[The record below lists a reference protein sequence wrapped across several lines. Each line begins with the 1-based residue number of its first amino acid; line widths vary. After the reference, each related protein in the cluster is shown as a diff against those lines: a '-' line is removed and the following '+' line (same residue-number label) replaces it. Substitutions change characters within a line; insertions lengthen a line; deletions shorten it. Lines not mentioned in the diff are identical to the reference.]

1 VVGDNMSLG
10 EKILKL
16 RKKKGLSQE
25 ELGDKIKVTR
35 QTISNWELNETSP
48 NPSQLKLLSRELGVS
63 IDELLDNDIKD
74 IVVEK
79 VSNTE
84 KLSKTILVLLKVI
97 ICIIIGIVILWF
109 ILVVLRSVVK
119 NNRETGREIEK
130 TIHCKLY
137 GEEHSFGMKYYELTG
152 EPFELGGDTYFAD
165 ILDLSKYNDANQI
178 LNVIND
184 YVKKNGGTCEV
195 IENKDLN
202 ELITMYIKEKTLT
215 NTSATIVIESNTEYD
230 IMFGEPYKIE
240 KFNYNTNEWESLPI
254 ICNNCAFIDIGYIL
268 EPNKPI
274 EKKINWESMYGKL
287 PKGEYRIVKDMIF
300 TSDTPTSINNDFY
313 IWTEFSI
320 D

>member
-1 VVGDNMSLG
+1 MKLG
-10 EKILKL
+10 QNILNY

-25 ELGDKIKVTR
+25 ELGERINVTR
-35 QTISNWELNETSP
+35 QTISNWELGETSP
-48 NPSQLKLLSRELGVS
+48 NPEQLKLLSHELNVS
-63 IDELLDNDIKD
+63 VDELLDNDIRG
-74 IVVEK
+74 ILEEK
-79 VSNTE
+79 VTSTE
-84 KLSKTILVLLKVI
+84 ETTKRLLKI
-97 ICIIIGIVILWF
+97 IRRFIIIVILVIFFTLLCLF
-109 ILVVLRSVVK
+109 IIKLLDVSTDTGNLVEES
-119 NNRETGREIEK
+119 IY
-130 TIHCKLY
+130 CKIY
-137 GEEHSFGMKYYELTG
+137 GEEHGYTIKYQELTG
-152 EPFELGGDTYFAD
+152 ISVEEGGDTYFAD
-165 ILDLSKYNDANQI
+165 VLELNKYNDVNQKFNI
-178 LNVIND
+178 IND